1 MPSPRS
7 SRAASFSSDRPSVSG
22 SITFNMPLSARPAP
36 AYIAASVASQIVTDH
51 HNAQLRDE
59 GGPHADGAP
68 DLLTNAVFSEQA
80 LNLLNGFLDNLLF
93 AFLSTARSPSLAA
106 IRPAITEVLK
116 PRLAREATA
125 TADDE
130 LAGLLGGDDD
140 DDDEFPERQLDI
152 MRKFHV
158 EKVWKRT
165 RLRIMVYTRLGEL
178 EDGDEQRYVE
188 QERGLSM
195 DESDDDEAD
204 LVSWAS
210 AIFLTSVIEYV
221 AEQCLLVSGQ
231 ASYTR
236 MSAKLR
242 KAAQLSEDGELHQLE
257 RITVEDFDVE
267 KIALNA
273 ALGRLWRTWRKRV
286 RSTPLSPG
294 GEPRSKRSHSS
305 LHSRTFS
312 YDTIDALAMASERV
326 PELSEEFPTE
336 TEIAANIPLPM
347 GDNDVNEI
355 EVPSLARVF
364 DEEDSNGTQTPTPR
378 RQRPSSVIL
387 LASPDSFRRRS
398 AKERPLS
405 MPPPAA
411 QPFTFPA
418 QADHDG
424 EADDEKEIEEVTE
437 TDGGEEVEEVFA
449 TPMER
454 VDHSDDES
462 YIFDEQQESMH
473 HEHDEGDAESDAD
486 MVAFA
491 ASTGMGFGMS
501 PTSPT
506 RSDGFGREDEDTIGT
521 PTRTGYAEAQYPKV
535 KRLSIEKPGPPGIVR
550 TGSIRSQRDS
560 PAPTPAPEPKT
571 FLEDEKE
578 DMDDIHSP
586 NAIGVA
592 RTSNVPI
599 PTPSPPTERDSAEP
613 SSSHARRKQP
623 DSQGFVE
630 LAPRQV
636 VTTTSA
642 PTSVPAS
649 APPAAPTS
657 APASNRPSSREQRS
671 ASQSSVE
678 QRKESPREVVS
689 VPRREV
695 TPSRTRGPAL
705 SALQEADSAPSSP
718 HGDGTPRQ
726 QIPEP
731 QRNHSLNNSP
741 KNYGTIRA
749 RDAPVPVQAADR
761 PVRRP
766 TVDGSPVARTGT
778 GDSFGVEKAT
788 LKRVSSSST
797 SRSAS
802 TSILNTGRDSPGSST
817 RPRGLSGRMS
827 EEDRQREFDTLVKSE
842 DTVKF
847 TLTPQSMREMD
858 VGYSS
863 RASLSP
869 LLICSGTPSR
879 CAKSRSSA
887 THYIF
892 RQSLSPRE
900 RRQGQPVWLA
910 ASPAQKQLPY
920 L

>member
-1 MPSPRS
+1 MPS
-7 SRAASFSSDRPSVSG
+7 
-22 SITFNMPLSARPAP
+22 SARPAP

-51 HNAQLRDE
+51 HNAQLRHE

-93 AFLSTARSPSLAA
+93 AFLSTARSPSLTA
-106 IRPAITEVLK
+106 IRGAITDVLK

-130 LAGLLGGDDD
+130 LQGLLGGEDEEE
-140 DDDEFPERQLDI
+140 EFPEHLGNGT
-152 MRKFHV
+152 RKWDL

-178 EDGDEQRYVE
+178 EDEDEQRYVE

-195 DESDDDEAD
+195 DDSDDEAD

-286 RSTPLSPG
+286 RSPAVPLSPSG
-294 GEPRSKRSHSS
+294 PRSKTSHSS
-305 LHSRTFS
+305 LHSRSFS
-312 YDTIDALAMASERV
+312 YDTIDNHTMPTESV
-326 PELSEEFPTE
+326 PEMPEHQPTE
-336 TEIAANIPLPM
+336 TEIAANIPLPI

-355 EVPSLARVF
+355 EVPGLARVL
-364 DEEDSNGTQTPTPR
+364 DEEDSTGTQTPTTRP
-378 RQRPSSVIL
+378 QRPTSVIL
-387 LASPDSFRRRS
+387 LSSAENIRRLAR
-398 AKERPLS
+398 ERPLS
-405 MPPPAA
+405 LPPPAA
-411 QPFTFPA
+411 QPLNVPTQTEA
-418 QADHDG
+418 
-424 EADDEKEIEEVTE
+424 EADDLAAH
-437 TDGGEEVEEVFA
+437 DEEVEELDEVFA

-454 VDHSDDES
+454 GEASDDDS
-462 YIFDEQQESMH
+462 YIHDEQQESMH

-501 PTSPT
+501 PASPT
-506 RSDGFGREDEDTIGT
+506 RSGGFDKEDEDAMST
-521 PTRTGYAEAQYPKV
+521 PTKSGYAEPRVMQS
-535 KRLSIEKPGPPGIVR
+535 KRLSIEKPGPPGVVR
-550 TGSIRSQRDS
+550 TASLRSSQRGS
-560 PAPTPAPEPKT
+560 PAPTPEAKT
-571 FLEDEKE
+571 FKDNVHR
-578 DMDDIHSP
+578 DVDDSYDP
-586 NAIGVA
+586 EAIGVA

-599 PTPSPPTERDSAEP
+599 PATPSPPVEKVSAGP
-613 SSSHARRKQP
+613 SSAGAKRKQP
-623 DSQGFVE
+623 DHQGFVE

-636 VTTTSA
+636 VTT
-642 PTSVPAS
+642 V
-649 APPAAPTS
+649 TS
-657 APASNRPSSREQRS
+657 APAVRKSPSPENRSAAQSSRTQPK
-671 ASQSSVE
+671 VE
-678 QRKESPREVVS
+678 QRKESPREVTS
-689 VPRREV
+689 APRPPV
-695 TPSRTRGPAL
+695 TPSRSRGPTLA
-705 SALQEADSAPSSP
+705 SLQEADSAPSSP
-718 HGDGTPRQ
+718 QGDETPRQ
-726 QIPEP
+726 QTFEP
-731 QRNHSLNNSP
+731 QRAPHMNNSP

-749 RDAPVPVQAADR
+749 RDAPVPSPVGER

-766 TVDGSPVARTGT
+766 TLDGSPVARAGT
-778 GDSFGVEKAT
+778 GDSFGVDKPT

-802 TSILNTGRDSPGSST
+802 TSILNTGRDSEAST

-842 DTVKF
+842 DTVKY
-847 TLTPQSMREMD
+847 TLTPQNVRDMD
-858 VGYSS
+858 VS
-863 RASLSP
+863 R
-869 LLICSGTPSR
+869 T
-879 CAKSRSSA
+879 
-887 THYIF
+887 F
-892 RQSLSPRE
+892 
-900 RRQGQPVWLA
+900 LA
-910 ASPAQKQLPY
+910 FHSH
-920 L
+920 